1 MIYYILPFFSF
12 LLSFSYFKKYYPKQ
26 LICVLVYIL
35 LMAICVVGALRGE
48 GIGTDYFSYFYIY
61 RDKENIELGFSLL
74 AELIRTCK
82 GNFGVFLGIVFCI
95 SISLKIFVFNKMS
108 LYPLISLMIYLGFW
122 FLAYDMNGIRQGVA
136 LGFTG
141 LAAYFAWRGSFVKYW
156 MSCVC
161 ALLFHYSSLVFIPFI
176 FFMHNKCSLKIAL
189 FILGISF
196 LFAFQGGFTNL
207 LSYFVGAD
215 SYFVDKMFSYGSNE
229 NFSENVLFSFSTLH
243 RLVILVIIFVTIP
256 QMQIDN
262 RLKRVFLW
270 AAIMNVGVYIMFAD
284 VEIIATRLSLYYR
297 FIECLSLAAIPSIFH
312 RFFNQ
317 FLTLVLLCVY
327 ILWQVYSTL
336 SIPNNSLVPYYMC
349 L

>member
-1 MIYYILPFFSF
+1 MYYILPLFSF

-26 LICVLVYIL
+26 LKYLLVCLLVLTIS
-35 LMAICVVGALRGE
+35 AVGALRGE
-48 GIGTDYFSYFYIY
+48 GVGSDYFSYYYIY

-74 AELIRTCK
+74 AELIKTCK
-82 GNFGVFLGIVFCI
+82 GNFSVFLGIVFCI
-95 SISLKIFVFNKMS
+95 SFSLKIFVFNKMS

-122 FLAYDMNGIRQGVA
+122 FLTYDMNGIRQGVA

-141 LAAYFAWRGSFVKYW
+141 LAAYFAWRGNFVKYW
-156 MSCVC
+156 MSCGC

-176 FFMHNKCSLKIAL
+176 FLIHNKCSLKIAL
-189 FILGISF
+189 FILSISF
-196 LFAFQGGFTNL
+196 LFAFQGGITNL
-207 LSYFVGAD
+207 FSYFVGAD

-229 NFSENVLFSFSTLH
+229 SFSKNVLFSFSTLH
-243 RLVILVIIFVTIP
+243 RLVIFVIISVTVP
-256 QMQIDN
+256 RMQIDN

-270 AAIMNVGVYIMFAD
+270 AATVNVGLYLMFAD

-297 FIECLSLAAIPSIFH
+297 FVECLSLAAIPSIFH
-312 RFFNQ
+312 RFYNQ